1 MNRLIILHSVLALGL
16 VGCNEQ
22 QSTSM
27 QGQDQVDLTVV
38 NGEAMPSGPVATMW
52 VLGMSCPFCATNLE
66 GQLEKVKGVTKISID
81 LGTGK
86 VVMFL
91 DPTMPVTKEAITKAV
106 DNSGFTLDRI
116 EMP

>member
-1 MNRLIILHSVLALGL
+1 MIRKAIFYSVLALGL

-27 QGQDQVDLTVV
+27 QGQDQVDLTAV
-38 NGEAMPSGPVATMW
+38 NDEAMPAGPVATMW
-52 VLGMSCPFCATNLE
+52 VMGMACPFCATNLE
-66 GQLEKVKGVTKISID
+66 GQLEKIKGVTKISIN

-86 VVMFL
+86 VVMAL
-91 DPTMPVTKEAITKAV
+91 DPTAPATKEAILKAV